1 MVNAQRSWRR
11 RSPLMSFLHSY
22 RILLGA
28 VLFSLLT
35 AVFVAIHLG
44 FFSTLLVYIPLVVIC
59 IPAFTAVEA
68 ADYKSMRA
76 WPKRRRVRFA
86 LCAAW
91 CAFLLLAPTYPSS
104 GPSAFMNPR
113 TPLPVLP
120 SHTTTRAANGTITAT
135 PARYFIAAN
144 LYDYSAHLPAW
155 TGQLSRLIAHLGPEN
170 VFVSIY
176 ESNSHDATKD
186 LLRVFETQLNRAGVR
201 NRVLLDEDGRR
212 REGWQSNGHERV
224 QYMADMR
231 NRALEPLKEEG
242 VARRRFDK
250 VLFFNDVYFD
260 WKAIVRLLATKDG
273 EFDLACGLDFDGIGL
288 YDTWV
293 IRDACGQRTKELWPY
308 FSLSSDPA
316 AVASLRRGA
325 PVEVAT
331 CWNGVAAFGAAW
343 FAPEH
348 ALPLA
353 FRADTPCPESECF
366 LIGYD
371 MHLRSAPRR
380 PRVYVNPRVEV
391 AYTPHTYL
399 YYASLKHLSLTRPWR
414 VVWEDWIA
422 HRIFGWV
429 ADYYWLTPKAGER
442 CAFEEEGIVKA
453 GWCAK
458 EL

>member
-22 RILLGA
+22 RIFLGA

-59 IPAFTAVEA
+59 IPAFTVVEA

-91 CAFLLLAPTYPSS
+91 CAFLLLAPTYP
-104 GPSAFMNPR
+104 
-113 TPLPVLP
+113 VLGALRLHEP
-120 SHTTTRAANGTITAT
+120 AHAAALT

-155 TGQLSRLIAHLGPEN
+155 TGQLSRLITHLGPAN

-186 LLRVFETQLNRAGVR
+186 LLR
-201 NRVLLDEDGRR
+201 DDRR

-242 VARRRFDK
+242 VAGRRFDK

-331 CWNGVAAFGAAW
+331 CWNGVAAFGAGW

-348 ALPLA
+348 APPLA

-399 YYASLKHLSLTRPWR
+399 YYASLKHLSLTRPWS

-442 CAFEEEGIVKA
+442 CPFEEEGIVKA
-453 GWCAK
+453 GV
-458 EL
+458 